1 MSDTI
6 DTVTAGGSN
15 PGRSGRESG
24 VKSDPRPEIV
34 AEGFPTRR
42 RPRWIELATSADHKD
57 VGRVMIVA
65 ALGFLFIALI
75 ELLLMRLQLAIPENS
90 LLTPVTFNRMLSLYG
105 ATAIFL
111 FAIPLALGFFYYLV
125 PLQIG
130 ARGTALPRLGQLGLW
145 LYIAGATVLYA
156 GFLFTPS
163 EAGVNPLA
171 PLSELAFLP
180 NNGVDAWAAAS
191 GLATLG
197 FILTAINLVATLRK
211 MRAPGMA
218 WRRLPVFAWS
228 AAIGSWLLL
237 VIGPVMLAAITMLL
251 IDRNFDGIFFADGS
265 GGAPLL
271 WEHMSWIFF
280 TGAYMLILI
289 TALGAIAEIIPVF
302 ARKPLF
308 NRGAVIG
315 SLLAIAVIGTLAWM
329 QNMMTSPIGI
339 GWMYFAMIM
348 SLALIVPFGLI
359 LFNLIATM
367 VGGALRMRAPLL
379 FAVGAIS
386 MISIGITAEM
396 VHSMVAVSW
405 RLHNTTDATAAT
417 HFALIGGSVFGG
429 FAALHYWF
437 PKMTGHTM
445 GETLASFSF
454 WTMVAGTLLT
464 FVPLFFAGGDHGQ
477 VVDAYKFFDGTGVNA
492 DNLIA
497 TIGAFVLAIGILLTL
512 ANAMLSRSGGARAG
526 HDQWGGDSLEWFA
539 LSPPEPHNF
548 DVLPD
553 VRSER
558 PMRDIRTAIAHR
570 SRRAEQA
577 ARETQPVA

>member
-1 MSDTI
+1 
-6 DTVTAGGSN
+6 
-15 PGRSGRESG
+15 
-24 VKSDPRPEIV
+24 
-34 AEGFPTRR
+34 
-42 RPRWIELATSADHKD
+42 
-57 VGRVMIVA
+57 
-65 ALGFLFIALI
+65 
-75 ELLLMRLQLAIPENS
+75 
-90 LLTPVTFNRMLSLYG
+90 
-105 ATAIFL
+105 
-111 FAIPLALGFFYYLV
+111 V

-145 LYIAGATVLYA
+145 LYIAGATVLYS

-180 NNGVDAWAAAS
+180 NNGVDAWAAAC

-197 FILTAINLVATLRK
+197 FVLVAINLVATLRR

-218 WRRLPVFAWS
+218 WRRAPVFTWAG
-228 AAIGSWLLL
+228 AICSWLLL
-237 VIGPVMLAAITMLL
+237 AIGPVMLAAIAMLM

-271 WEHMSWIFF
+271 WEHLSWIFF
-280 TGAYMLILI
+280 TGTYMLILI
-289 TALGAIAEIIPVF
+289 AALGAIAEIIPVF
-302 ARKPLF
+302 ARKPLY

-329 QNMMTSPIGI
+329 QNMLTSPIGI

-348 SLALIVPFGLI
+348 SLALIVPFGLVI
-359 LFNLIATM
+359 FNLIATM
-367 VGGALRMRAPLL
+367 LGGSLQMRAPLL
-379 FAVGAIS
+379 FSLGAIS
-386 MISIGITAEM
+386 AISIGLGAEIEQ
-396 VHSMVAVSW
+396 SMVAVAW
-405 RLHNTTDATAAT
+405 RLHNTVDATAAT

-437 PKMTGHTM
+437 PKLSGRTM
-445 GETLASFSF
+445 GETLARLSF
-454 WTMVAGTLLT
+454 WALGIGTLVT
-464 FVPLFFAGGDHGQ
+464 FVPLFIAGTDHGQ
-477 VVDAYKFFDGTGVNA
+477 VVDAYKFFDGNGVNA
-492 DNLIA
+492 ENLIA
-497 TIGAFVLAIGILLTL
+497 AIGVFVLAIGILLTL
-512 ANAMLSRSGGARAG
+512 ANAIASLGGGPRGG

-553 VRSER
+553 VRSDR
-558 PMRDIRTAIAHR
+558 PMRDIRAAIAN
-570 SRRAEQA
+570 STRRAEET

>member
-1 MSDTI
+1 VNAPEVVI
-6 DTVTAGGSN
+6 D
-15 PGRSGRESG
+15 
-24 VKSDPRPEIV
+24 
-34 AEGFPTRR
+34 GFPRR
-42 RPRWIELATSADHKD
+42 RPRWAELVTSADHKD
-57 VGRVMIVA
+57 VGRVMIGA
-65 ALGFLFIALI
+65 SLGFLFIALV
-75 ELLLMRLQLAIPENS
+75 ELLLMRLQLAVPENT

-105 ATAIFL
+105 ATAIFF
-111 FAIPLALGFFYYLV
+111 FAIPLALGLFYYLA

-130 ARGTALPRLGQLGLW
+130 ARSTALPRVGQVGLW
-145 LYIAGATVLYA
+145 LYLAGATVLYA

-171 PLSELAFLP
+171 PLSELAFLS
-180 NNGVDAWAAAS
+180 NNGVDAWAAAC

-197 FILTAINLVATLRK
+197 FVLIALNLVATLRR

-218 WRRLPVFAWS
+218 WRRVPVFAWS
-228 AAIGSWLLL
+228 AAICSSLLL

-271 WEHMSWIFF
+271 WAHLSWIFF

-289 TALGAIAEIIPVF
+289 TALGAIAEIVPVF

-308 NRGAVIG
+308 NRNAVVG
-315 SLLAIAVIGTLAWM
+315 SLVAIAVLGTLAWM
-329 QNMMTSPIGI
+329 QNMLTAPIGI
-339 GWMYFAMIM
+339 GWMYFAMVM

-359 LFNLIATM
+359 VFNLIATLI
-367 VGGALRMRAPLL
+367 GGTLQMRAPLL
-379 FAVGAIS
+379 FAAGALS
-386 MISIGITAEM
+386 MISIGLAAEIS
-396 VHSMVAVSW
+396 HSMVAVAW

-417 HFALIGGSVFGG
+417 HFALVGGAVFGG
-429 FAALHYWF
+429 FAALYYWF
-437 PKMTGHTM
+437 PKLTGRTM
-445 GETLASFSF
+445 GETLARFSF
-454 WTMVAGTLLT
+454 WTLVAGTLLT
-464 FVPLFFAGGDHGQ
+464 FVPLFFAGGEHDQ
-477 VVDAYKFFDGTGVNA
+477 VVDAYKFFSGTGVSA

-497 TIGAFVLAIGILLTL
+497 TIGAFVLALGVILTL
-512 ANAMLSRSGGARAG
+512 VNAITSRTNGGRAG

-553 VRSER
+553 VRSDR

-570 SRRAEQA
+570 SRRSEERA
-577 ARETQPVA
+577 ASETQPVA

>member
-1 MSDTI
+1 MS
-6 DTVTAGGSN
+6 AG
-15 PGRSGRESG
+15 
-24 VKSDPRPEIV
+24 PEVV
-34 AEGFPTRR
+34 ADGFPRR
-42 RPRWIELATSADHKD
+42 RPRWIEIVTSADHKD

-65 ALGFLFIALI
+65 ALGFLFIAVV
-75 ELLLMRLQLAIPENS
+75 ELLLMRLQLAVPENS
-90 LLTPVTFNRMLSLYG
+90 LLTPVTFNRVLSLYG

-111 FAIPLALGFFYYLV
+111 FAIPLALGLFYYLA

-180 NNGVDAWAAAS
+180 NNGVDAWAAAN

-197 FILTAINLVATLRK
+197 FVLIAVNLVATLRR

-218 WRRLPVFAWS
+218 WRRAPIFTWA
-228 AAIGSWLLL
+228 AAICSWLLL

-271 WEHMSWIFF
+271 WEHLSWIFY

-289 TALGAIAEIIPVF
+289 TALGAIAEIVPTF
-302 ARKPLF
+302 SRKPLF

-315 SLLAIAVIGTLAWM
+315 SLVAIAVIGTLAWM

-339 GWMYFAMIM
+339 AWMYFAMIM

-367 VGGALRMRAPLL
+367 AGGALQMRAPLL
-379 FAVGAIS
+379 FAIGAIS
-386 MISIGITAEM
+386 AISIGITAEM

-417 HFALIGGSVFGG
+417 HFALVGGAVFGG

-437 PKMTGHTM
+437 PKLTGHTM
-445 GETLASFSF
+445 GETLARFSF
-454 WTMVAGTLLT
+454 WTMLAGLLLT

-477 VVDAYKFFDGTGVNA
+477 VVDAYKFFGGEGLDA

-497 TIGAFVLAIGILLTL
+497 TIGAFVLAIGIVLTL
-512 ANAMLSRSGGARAG
+512 ANGIASRTGGARAG

-553 VRSER
+553 VRSDR
-558 PMRDIRTAIAHR
+558 PMRDIREAIDHR
-570 SRRAEQA
+570 TLRAEQA
-577 ARETQPVA
+577 ARKTQPVA